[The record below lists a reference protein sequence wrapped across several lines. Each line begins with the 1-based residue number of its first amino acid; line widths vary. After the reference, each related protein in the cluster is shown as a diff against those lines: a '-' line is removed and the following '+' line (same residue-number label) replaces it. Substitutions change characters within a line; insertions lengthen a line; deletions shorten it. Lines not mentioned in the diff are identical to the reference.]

1 MEPPEAMKT
10 IGRPKVKRNSKAD
23 EARKRKGEWNRSPK
37 GSIMHCKR
45 KDATS
50 IPSVLHSC
58 GIKEEAKVEFQIEM
72 GTQQSQL
79 SVYSTTQP
87 YGPEVGTEEDQS
99 LANGCF

>member
-1 MEPPEAMKT
+1 MSFLWWQDNTQGASSCS
-10 IGRPKVKRNSKAD
+10 SK
-23 EARKRKGEWNRSPK
+23 S
-37 GSIMHCKR
+37 KR